1 MSDSILSSTSGLSST
16 KLASGLGKM
25 FGTKV
30 EELDRASN
38 ALESNPVASSRTTL
52 KFNYLLWK
60 KELELQKDEL
70 STKWANAETQFQREH
85 ELKILDLRLSES
97 KECSISHCIDL
108 LNKQIEYAQAM
119 KQLGVAPDPTTP
131 PSPHAG
137 LSAAPL
143 HSAPPQHHAA
153 GSSATP
159 GPSSSHFHMPS

>member
-1 MSDSILSSTSGLSST
+1 MSDCILSSTSSLSST

-70 STKWANAETQFQREH
+70 STK
-85 ELKILDLRLSES
+85 
-97 KECSISHCIDL
+97 
-108 LNKQIEYAQAM
+108 
-119 KQLGVAPDPTTP
+119 
-131 PSPHAG
+131 
-137 LSAAPL
+137 
-143 HSAPPQHHAA
+143 
-153 GSSATP
+153 
-159 GPSSSHFHMPS
+159 

>member
-1 MSDSILSSTSGLSST
+1 
-16 KLASGLGKM
+16 M

-30 EELDRASN
+30 KVLDRASD
-38 ALESNPVASSRTTL
+38 ALESNPVASSCTTL
-52 KFNYLLWK
+52 KFNYLLQK

-70 STKWANAETQFQREH
+70 STKWTNAEAQFQLEH
-85 ELKILDLRLSES
+85 ELKMLDLRLSES
-97 KECSISHCIDL
+97 KEHSISCRIDL
-108 LNKQIEYAQAM
+108 LNKQIEYTQVM
-119 KQLGVAPDPTTP
+119 KQLGVALDPTTL

-159 GPSSSHFHMPS
+159 GPSSSQFHMPS